1 MSHIPVLLHEVVT
14 ILDPHPGE
22 FIVDGTLGGGG
33 HAQAL
38 IERLRGRGTFLGI
51 EGNERSLTATASRL
65 NDLLR
70 TLGSHVRF
78 IAAHANFGDLPT
90 LLQRYRLPNPDVVLL
105 DLGFSSL
112 ELGTVSG
119 LSFLRDE
126 PLDMRYGVFAGDRSA
141 ADLVNREPKEMLA
154 RLIATFGE
162 ERYAARIAEAIVR
175 QRRARPF
182 RTSGELVEAIMS
194 AVPRGYERGRIHP
207 ATRTFQ
213 ALRIAVNREIENLE
227 SFLGFLPSVAA
238 PGARAAVISFHS
250 LEDKLVKRLFRILAA
265 HGAATALTKK
275 PLVPQET
282 EVRENP
288 RSRSAKLRAVKFLT
302 TSH

>member
-1 MSHIPVLLHEVVT
+1 
-14 ILDPHPGE
+14 
-22 FIVDGTLGGGG
+22 
-33 HAQAL
+33 
-38 IERLRGRGTFLGI
+38 
-51 EGNERSLTATASRL
+51 
-65 NDLLR
+65 
-70 TLGSHVRF
+70 
-78 IAAHANFGDLPT
+78 
-90 LLQRYRLPNPDVVLL
+90 
-105 DLGFSSL
+105 
-112 ELGTVSG
+112 
-119 LSFLRDE
+119 
-126 PLDMRYGVFAGDRSA
+126 
-141 ADLVNREPKEMLA
+141 
-154 RLIATFGE
+154 
-162 ERYAARIAEAIVR
+162 ARIAEAIVR